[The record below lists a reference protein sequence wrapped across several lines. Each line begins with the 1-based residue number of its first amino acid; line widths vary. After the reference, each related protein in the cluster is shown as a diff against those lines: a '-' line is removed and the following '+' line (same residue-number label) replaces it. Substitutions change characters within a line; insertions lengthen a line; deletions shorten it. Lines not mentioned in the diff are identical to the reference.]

1 MDKDKGYNDIN
12 DSIKKALD
20 IMESHSDLKEK
31 ETTCSLEDDE

>member
-20 IMESHSDLKEK
+20 IMDPSELNEK
-31 ETTCSLEDDE
+31 ETLRRS